1 MDFLILIIGFVL
13 LIKGADYFVEGSS
26 SLAKILKVPSVII
39 GLTIVAMGT
48 SAPEASVSIN
58 AALAGSNDIA
68 ISNVL
73 GSNIFNSMVVV
84 GCCAFLSAFKVDKD
98 IIKRDLPINI
108 IAALVL
114 CVMIFDLQLNRFE
127 GVVLSIGIITYIIL
141 MVVSALKSRE
151 EGEEVKA
158 LSLPLSFVYILGG
171 IIAVIYG
178 GNLVVDSATAIAR
191 MFGLSENFIGLT
203 IIAIGTSL
211 PELVTSVVA
220 CKKGESGLAL
230 GNAVGSNIFNILL
243 ILGFSSVICPLNV
256 LSESFVD
263 AAIMLAT
270 ILLLYFFGR
279 TKGEMS
285 RKEGIGCIL
294 IYVAYTIFLFIR

>member
-1 MDFLILIIGFVL
+1 MDFLVLIIGFVL

-84 GCCAFLSAFKVDKD
+84 GTCAFLSAFTVDKD

-108 IAALVL
+108 VASIAL
-114 CVMIFDLQLNRFE
+114 CLMIFDLKLSRVE
-127 GVVLSIGIITYIIL
+127 GIILSIGIISYIIL
-141 MVVSALKSRE
+141 MVVSALKNRE

-158 LSLPLSFVYILGG
+158 LSLPLSFVYIIGG
-171 IIAVIYG
+171 ILAVIYG
-178 GNLVVDSATAIAR
+178 GNLVVDSACAIAR

-263 AAIMLAT
+263 AAIMVGT
-270 ILLLYFFGR
+270 ILLLYFFGKS
-279 TKGEMS
+279 KGEMD
-285 RKEGIGCIL
+285 RKEGILCIL

>member
-1 MDFLILIIGFVL
+1 MEVVL
-13 LIKGADYFVEGSS
+13 LQNY
-26 SLAKILKVPSVII
+26 VII

-84 GCCAFLSAFKVDKD
+84 GTCAFLSSFTVDKD

-108 IAALVL
+108 IASIAL
-114 CVMIFDLQLNRFE
+114 CFMIFDLKLSRFE
-127 GVVLSIGIITYIIL
+127 GIILSIGIISYIVL
-141 MVVSALKSRE
+141 MVVSALKNRE
-151 EGEEVKA
+151 EGEEVKT
-158 LSLPLSFVYILGG
+158 LSLPLSFVYIIGG
-171 IIAVIYG
+171 ILAVIYG
-178 GNLVVDSATAIAR
+178 GNLVVDSACNIAR

-263 AAIMLAT
+263 AAIMLST
-270 ILLLYFFGR
+270 IIMLYFFGK

-285 RKEGIGCIL
+285 RKEGILCIL
-294 IYVAYTIFLFIR
+294 IYVAYTIFLFVR